1 MRYIRLINS
10 RMYQRPRLPLI
21 RWVSDMDFPL
31 LTLSL
36 VGAGGVRS
44 ACRGRVFSNQ
54 RMAWLMLGWDRG
66 RHKPDGWARCIE
78 PAKSAN
84 DPPTGRYGRCWC
96 QIRGTMGKA
105 DA

>member
-10 RMYQRPRLPLI
+10 RMYQRPPLPLA
-21 RWVSDMDFPL
+21 RWASDMDFPL
-31 LTLSL
+31 LILSF
-36 VGAGGVRS
+36 VGAGCAR
-44 ACRGRVFSNQ
+44 RVEVAVSDQ
-54 RMAWLMLGWDRG
+54 RMAWLMLGRDRG
-66 RHKPDGWARCIE
+66 RHKPVGWARCIE

-84 DPPTGRYGRCWC
+84 GPPTGRYGRCWC